1 MNIQI
6 ETARTD
12 LPFPAQA
19 WCATLDTYDGLGAP
33 IGFGSTEAA
42 AIANLIEW
50 LEDEA

>member
-1 MNIQI
+1 MNLQI

-12 LPFPAQA
+12 LPFPLQA
-19 WCATLDTYDGLGAP
+19 WCATLDDYDGLGAP

-50 LEDEA
+50 LEDEL

>member
-1 MNIQI
+1 MSFQI

-19 WCATLDTYDGLGAP
+19 WCATLDTYEGEGHP

-50 LEDEA
+50 LEDEQ